1 MYFAPKF
8 LKAMKTN
15 EATKRQMKKW
25 EGLRLFAY
33 LDTGGVPTIGFGHT
47 KDVRMGDAIT
57 LKQAELYFEQDI
69 AFFEKEINSLGVEL
83 EQCQFDALVSFCYN
97 IGISKFRR
105 STLCRYVKMGM
116 NANYIA
122 AEFLKWVHCN
132 GGVLEGLKKRREW
145 EAQKYLGRS
154 PLPA

>member
-1 MYFAPKF
+1 M
-8 LKAMKTN
+8 TTS
-15 EATKRQMKKW
+15 EETKQQMKKW

-57 LKQAELYFEQDI
+57 LKQAEQYFEQDI
-69 AFFEKEINSLGVEL
+69 AIFEKEINSLGVDFSQNE
-83 EQCQFDALVSFCYN
+83 FDALVSFVYN
-97 IGISKFRR
+97 IGIAKFRK
-105 STLCRYVKMGM
+105 STMYRYIREGM
-116 NANYIA
+116 AKCYIA
-122 AEFLKWVHCN
+122 NEFDRWVHCN